1 MSTNV
6 HYYAL
11 KRRVSRAFRE
21 GTTRRGVQKQWAD
34 RCRGRRLS
42 VWQRGRSAL
51 HSTLRRASLG
61 LCYQSPLLIL
71 ERLSLALPSGSA
83 EAQVVAAQ
91 IRDGS
96 GAHQLHIPY

>member
-42 VWQRGRSAL
+42 VWQRGRCVL
-51 HSTLRRASLG
+51 RSTLLRAIPA
-61 LCYQSPLLIL
+61 LCYQSPSLIL

-96 GAHQLHIPY
+96 GAHQLHIAY